1 MEEKKYYSSRIIQS
15 YVEYLKKYFPDI
27 DVNPLLKHAG
37 IETFQLDD
45 EGHWLTQKEV
55 DRFHDILAK
64 VTQDPDI
71 SRKVGRFSV
80 TSRASGAVG
89 QYVLGFI
96 NPATVYGLLEKI
108 NSRLSRAAIMKTRA
122 IAPDKIEAK
131 VTLEPGVEE
140 KPYQCD
146 NRMGMMEALA
156 KLSTNKL
163 ASIEHPVCVHKGGD
177 CCQYVISWE
186 KTPSLMWKRIR
197 NYASLGGLVL
207 CIAALKFIPSAY
219 WDVLVLSY
227 IILLIGLT
235 LKTEHMEKSELLSA
249 INTQADAAERLMDQ
263 INSRYNEALLIQE
276 IGQAASM
283 GSEVNRILKHMMKS
297 LIARL
302 DFDRG
307 MIMLAN
313 EEKNLLVYS
322 VSHGYNPKDEDYL
335 KNIAFH
341 LDKPHSKGAAVE
353 AFRKQKPVLIND
365 ISMVEKDMSPRT
377 LAFVRDMGSQSFIC
391 VPIVYNGESM
401 GILMVDNVHT
411 KKPLGQTEINL
422 LMGIAPQIGISIR
435 NAVSYQKIRES
446 EERYR
451 TIFESTATANIIV
464 AEDSTILMANNNFAN
479 LCGYSKQELEGKM
492 KWEIF
497 IHPEDLG
504 KMKIY
509 HNARR
514 QRHRSVPPSSYE
526 FRAVNRNGD
535 VLDLMMSAA
544 IIPDKKESII
554 SMVDLSGKK
563 KLESQLL
570 QSQKMESVGQLAGG
584 VAHDFNNML
593 SVIIGNAEIALNRVQ
608 NTDPVY
614 KHLKQIMSAGMRSAD
629 LTRQLLA
636 FARKQTVTPKILNL
650 NDIVESML
658 KMLRRL
664 IGEDIN
670 LVWLPGKMVWPVKMD
685 PTQIDQIMANL
696 CVNARDAIKGVG
708 KVTIETGTYS
718 FDEAY
723 CAYNAGFVPGDY
735 VLLTVSDTGCGMD
748 KKTIDNIF
756 EPFFTTKEVGQG
768 TGLGL
773 ATVYGIVKQNNG
785 FINVYSEPGL
795 GATFKIF
802 LPRYAGE
809 VTLVQKEDDVEP
821 LLRGNE
827 VILLVEDE
835 PTILEMTSI
844 MLENLGYTVLTAVT
858 PGEAIRLAGER
869 NSPIDLLLTDVV
881 MPGMNGRDLAQNMT
895 HFHPGIKHLFMSGY
909 TADVIA
915 HQDVLD
921 EGVNFIQKPFSEK
934 GLAEKVREV
943 LSISN

>member
-1 MEEKKYYSSRIIQS
+1 MEEKKYYSSRIIKS
-15 YVEYLKKYFPDI
+15 YVEYLKKFFPDI
-27 DVNPLLKHAG
+27 DANPLLKHAG
-37 IETFQLDD
+37 IEIFQLDD
-45 EGHWLTQKEV
+45 EGHWMTQEES
-55 DRFHDILAK
+55 DRFHEMLVKA
-64 VTQDPDI
+64 TQDPDI

-89 QYVLGFI
+89 QYILGFI
-96 NPATVYGLLEKI
+96 NPATAYGVMEKI
-108 NSRLSRAAIMKTRA
+108 NSRLSRAANLKTRA
-122 IAPDKIEAK
+122 IASDKIEAK
-131 VTLEPGVEE
+131 VTLEPGVNERL
-140 KPYQCD
+140 YQC
-146 NRMGMMEALA
+146 NYRLGAMEALA

-163 ASIEHPVCVHKGGD
+163 ASIEHPVCVHRGGD
-177 CCQYVISWE
+177 CCLYVISWE

-197 NYASLGGLVL
+197 NYISLIGLGI
-207 CIAALKFIPSAY
+207 CIVALRFVPTVY
-219 WDVLVLSY
+219 WDAMVLLY
-227 IILLIGLT
+227 FILLIGLT
-235 LKTEHMEKSELLSA
+235 LQTEHLEKKELLST
-249 INTQADAAERLMDQ
+249 INTQADAADRLLDQ

-283 GSEVNRILKHMMKS
+283 GSEVNKILKHMMKS
-297 LIARL
+297 LVVRL

-313 EEKNLLVYS
+313 EQKNLLVYS
-322 VSHGYNPKDEDYL
+322 VSHGYNPKDESYL

-341 LDKPHSKGAAVE
+341 LDNPHSKGAAVE

-365 ISMVEKDMSPRT
+365 ISLVEKDMSSRT

-391 VPIVYNGESM
+391 VPIVYKGESM
-401 GILMVDNVHT
+401 GILMVDNVQT
-411 KKPLGQTEINL
+411 KKPLGQTEMNL

-446 EERYR
+446 EELYR

-464 AEDSTILMANNNFAN
+464 AEDSTILMANNNFVN
-479 LCGYSKQELEGKM
+479 LCGYLKQELEGKM

-497 IHPEDLG
+497 IHPDDLG

-509 HNARR
+509 HSARR
-514 QRHRSVPPSSYE
+514 QRHRSAPPSSYE

-535 VLDLMMSAA
+535 VLDLMMSVAL
-544 IIPDKKESII
+544 IPDKKESII
-554 SMVDLSGKK
+554 SMIDLSGKK

-608 NTDPVY
+608 NTDPVH

-650 NDIVESML
+650 NDTVESML

-670 LVWLPGKMVWPVKMD
+670 LVWLPGKMIWPVKMD

-696 CVNARDAIKGVG
+696 CVNARDAIKDGG
-708 KVTIETGTYS
+708 KVNIETGTCS

-723 CAYNAGFVPGDY
+723 CAYHAGFVPGDY

-748 KKTIDNIF
+748 KKTMDNIF
-756 EPFFTTKEVGQG
+756 DPFFTTKEVGQG

-773 ATVYGIVKQNNG
+773 STVYGIVKQNNG

-795 GATFKIF
+795 GTTFKIF
-802 LPRYAGE
+802 LPRYVGD
-809 VTLVQKEDDVEP
+809 VVPIQKEDVVEP
-821 LLRGNE
+821 PMAGNE

-835 PTILEMTSI
+835 PSILEMTSTI
-844 MLENLGYTVLTAVT
+844 LENLGYTVLSAVT
-858 PGEAIRLAGER
+858 PGEAIRLAGEH

-881 MPGMNGRDLAQNMT
+881 MPGMNGRDLAQNMM

-921 EGVNFIQKPFSEK
+921 EGVNFIQKPFSAK

>member
-1 MEEKKYYSSRIIQS
+1 MEEKKYYSSRIIKS
-15 YVEYLKKYFPDI
+15 YVEYLKKLFPDI

-37 IETFQLDD
+37 IEIFQLDD
-45 EGHWLTQKEV
+45 EGHWMTQEES
-55 DRFHDILAK
+55 DRFHEILVK
-64 VTQDPDI
+64 TTQDPDI

-89 QYVLGFI
+89 QYILGFI
-96 NPATVYGLLEKI
+96 NPATAYGVIEKI
-108 NSRLSRAAIMKTRA
+108 NGRLSRAAILKTRA
-122 IAPDKIEAK
+122 IERDKIEAK

-140 KPYQCD
+140 KPYQC
-146 NRMGMMEALA
+146 NYRIGAMEALA

-177 CCQYVISWE
+177 CCLYVISWE
-186 KTPSLMWKRIR
+186 KTPSMMWKRFR
-197 NYASLGGLVL
+197 NYSSVMGLFL
-207 CIAALKFIPSAY
+207 CILALSFIPAAY
-219 WDVLVLSY
+219 WDVMVLSY
-227 IILLIGLT
+227 VISLIGLT
-235 LKTEHMEKSELLSA
+235 LQTEHLEKKELLST
-249 INTQADAAERLMDQ
+249 INTQADAADRLLDQ

-283 GSEVNRILKHMMKS
+283 GSEVNKILRHMMKS
-297 LIARL
+297 LVVRL

-313 EEKNLLVYS
+313 EQKNLLIYS
-322 VSHGYNPKDEDYL
+322 VSHGYNPKDENYL
-335 KNIAFH
+335 ANIIFH
-341 LDKPHSKGAAVE
+341 LDNPNSKGAAVE

-365 ISMVEKDMSPRT
+365 LSLVEKDMSPRT
-377 LAFVRDMGSQSFIC
+377 LAFIRDMGSQSFIC
-391 VPIVYNGESM
+391 VPIVYKGESM
-401 GILMVDNVHT
+401 GILMVDNVQT

-446 EERYR
+446 EELYR

-464 AEDSTILMANNNFAN
+464 AEDSTILMANNNFVS
-479 LCGYSKQELEGKM
+479 LCGYSRQELEGKM

-497 IHPEDLG
+497 IHPDDLG
-504 KMKIY
+504 KMRIY
-509 HNARR
+509 HSARR
-514 QRHRSVPPSSYE
+514 QRHRSAPPSSYE

-593 SVIIGNAEIALNRVQ
+593 SVIVGNAEIALNRVQ
-608 NTDPVY
+608 GTDPVH
-614 KHLKQIMSAGMRSAD
+614 KHLKQIMSAGLRSAD

-650 NDIVESML
+650 NDTVESML

-670 LVWLPGKMVWPVKMD
+670 LVWLPGKMIWPVKMD

-708 KVTIETGTYS
+708 KVTIETGACS

-748 KKTIDNIF
+748 KKTIDSIF

-809 VTLVQKEDDVEP
+809 VTLVQKEDNVEP
-821 LLRGNE
+821 ILRGNE

-869 NSPIDLLLTDVV
+869 SSTIDLLLTDVV

-909 TADVIA
+909 TADIIA

-921 EGVNFIQKPFSEK
+921 EGVNFIQKPFSAK

>member
-1 MEEKKYYSSRIIQS
+1 MEEKKYYSSRIIKS
-15 YVEYLKKYFPDI
+15 YVEYLKKVFPDI

-37 IETFQLDD
+37 IEIFQLDD

-55 DRFHDILAK
+55 DRFHEILAK
-64 VTQDPDI
+64 VTQEPDI

-108 NSRLSRAAIMKTRA
+108 NSRLSRAAVMKTRA

-177 CCQYVISWE
+177 CCLYVISWE

-197 NYASLGGLVL
+197 NYASVAGLVL

-219 WDVLVLSY
+219 WDILVLSY
-227 IILLIGLT
+227 VILLIGLT
-235 LKTEHMEKSELLSA
+235 LKTEHLEKHEMLSA
-249 INTQADAAERLMDQ
+249 INTQADAADRLLDQ

-283 GSEVNRILKHMMKS
+283 GLEIDNLLKHVMKS
-297 LIARL
+297 LIVRL

-313 EEKNLLVYS
+313 EQKNLLVYS
-322 VSHGYNPKDEDYL
+322 VSYGYNPKDEKYL

-341 LDKPHSKGAAVE
+341 LDNPHSKGAAVE

-365 ISMVEKDMSPRT
+365 ISVVEKDMSPRT

-391 VPIVYNGESM
+391 VPIVYKGESM
-401 GILMVDNVHT
+401 GILMVDNVQT

-435 NAVSYQKIRES
+435 NAVSYQKTRES
-446 EERYR
+446 EELYR
-451 TIFESTATANIIV
+451 TIFESTATANIMI
-464 AEDSTILMANNNFAN
+464 AEDSTILMANNNFVS
-479 LCGYSKQELEGKM
+479 LSGYSKQELEGKM

-497 IHPEDLG
+497 IHPDDLG

-509 HNARR
+509 HNTRR
-514 QRHRSVPPSSYE
+514 QRHRSAPPSSYE

-544 IIPDKKESII
+544 IIPDKKETIV

-563 KLESQLL
+563 NLESQLM

-614 KHLKQIMSAGMRSAD
+614 KQLKQIMSAGMRSAD

-650 NDIVESML
+650 NDTVESML

-670 LVWLPGKMVWPVKMD
+670 LVWLPGKMIWPVKMD

-696 CVNARDAIKGVG
+696 CVNARDALKGVG
-708 KVTIETGTYS
+708 KVTIETGTSS

-723 CAYNAGFVPGDY
+723 CAYNVGFVPGDY
-735 VLLTVSDTGCGMD
+735 ILLSVSDTGCGMD
-748 KKTIDNIF
+748 KKTLDSIF
-756 EPFFTTKEVGQG
+756 DPFFTTKEVGQG

-773 ATVYGIVKQNNG
+773 STVYGIVKQNNG

-795 GATFKIF
+795 GTTFKIF
-802 LPRYAGE
+802 LPRYVGE
-809 VTLVQKEDDVEP
+809 IVPIQKEDIAEP
-821 LLRGNE
+821 LVRGDE

-858 PGEAIRLAGER
+858 PGDAIRLAGEYD
-869 NSPIDLLLTDVV
+869 SQIDLLLTDVV
-881 MPGMNGRDLAQNMT
+881 MPGMNGRDLAQNMM

-921 EGVNFIQKPFSEK
+921 EGINFIQKPFSAK
-934 GLAEKVREV
+934 GLADKVREV
-943 LSISN
+943 LSSSH